1 MDVRAQV
8 FLLLPIRAHLVQHVC
23 TFAPLNRPDVGT
35 KWAQRPASKCKGER
49 DDEAITDKSVRT
61 QFLSPW
67 PGKNSSAWGAM
78 GKNERQWCKKSEAV
92 AQKS

>member
-23 TFAPLNRPDVGT
+23 TFAALNRPDVGT

-67 PGKNSSAWGAM
+67 PGKTPPHG
-78 GKNERQWCKKSEAV
+78 GQWEKMRGSGVKK
-92 AQKS
+92 